1 MLFFAFSAPMGCF
14 LGFFL
19 LDVFDRL
26 VYFGND
32 VVNVGFS
39 NLMKMNLLSSPL
51 LNHEF
56 AH

>member
-39 NLMKMNLLSSPL
+39 NLMKMNLLYVLSFCCLP
-51 LNHEF
+51 F
-56 AH
+56 